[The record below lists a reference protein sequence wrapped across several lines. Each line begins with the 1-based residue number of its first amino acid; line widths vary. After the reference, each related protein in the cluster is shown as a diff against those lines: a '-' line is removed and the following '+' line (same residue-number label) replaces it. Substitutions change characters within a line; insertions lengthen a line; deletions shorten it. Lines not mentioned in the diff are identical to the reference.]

1 MSEQLKPASLE
12 ALEKM
17 QQDPIV
23 KEATET
29 IIREDNLEA
38 FAKNQLRHVS
48 DWMKSIN
55 LNLIINDR
63 KDQGL
68 LYMDFI
74 FNGEVYNLNL
84 IINDRKDQGLL
95 YMDFIFNGEVYNLNL
110 IINDRK
116 DQGLLY
122 MDFIF
127 NGEVYNSMLAYVG
140 KSLVDLRSN
149 LEEIG
154 RKIIRKIIKLKHGEN
169 QIGVPLTHPM
179 QMEYEWIMDSI
190 KARMNPWQ
198 TITYATAKAGKSSS
212 ENPYIKGSAKWKGWL
227 AGYDVAREE
236 PKDPAPIFPE
246 EPGRV

>member
-48 DWMKSIN
+48 DWMKSI
-55 LNLIINDR
+55 
-63 KDQGL
+63 
-68 LYMDFI
+68 
-74 FNGEVYNLNL
+74 
-84 IINDRKDQGLL
+84 
-95 YMDFIFNGEVYNLNL
+95 NLNL

>member
-48 DWMKSIN
+48 DWMKSI
-55 LNLIINDR
+55 
-63 KDQGL
+63 
-68 LYMDFI
+68 
-74 FNGEVYNLNL
+74 NLNL